1 MLLAVLGDSLTYG
14 FPYGPKVSWLNILAE
29 NLDIASLNYGVCG
42 ETTSDMSLRL
52 NGVLRIEGLTHLMI
66 FGGANDVVL
75 DNRPRGLLSKSF
87 VRCKIRL

>member
-42 ETTSDMSLRL
+42 ERL
-52 NGVLRIEGLTHLMI
+52 I
-66 FGGANDVVL
+66 
-75 DNRPRGLLSKSF
+75 
-87 VRCKIRL
+87 